1 MELDYTQIT
10 AVLSYKPGWFYTY
23 EAGSGGKPYTTG
35 VRDKV
40 IIHARVEDSKQ
51 PGVMVNFKMGR
62 VIPNVVRNDQQAFVD
77 WVHDIT
83 IEAEMHEVNEFF
95 RFAGVLLYDPHHVE
109 QS

>member
-10 AVLSYKPGWFYTY
+10 AVLSYKPGWFYSY
-23 EAGSGGKPYTTG
+23 EPG
-35 VRDKV
+35 VRDRV
-40 IIHARVEDSKQ
+40 IIHAKVEDSKH

-62 VIPNVVRNDQQAFVD
+62 VIPNVVRQNQQAFVD

-83 IEAEMHEVNEFF
+83 IEAEIHETNEFF

-109 QS
+109 QEQS